1 MKYIYKPGVALL
13 FAAVFMSLMVMF
25 APAKPAQALPP
36 RPNTPTP
43 TALPLPTPKETPDED
58 WLTGAYIRLQ
68 TGTTVGGASLWCVV
82 QWQDNAGNWR
92 DVEGWSGYTED
103 GGKRWWVAPKD
114 FGRGPFRWAVYG
126 GGGAVLGTSD
136 VFSLPAAAGQET
148 VVIVNSE

>member
-1 MKYIYKPGVALL
+1 MKTYKPGIALL
-13 FAAVFMSLMVMF
+13 FVAVFISLMVMF

-43 TALPLPTPKETPDED
+43 TALPPSAPKETPDED

-68 TGTTVGGASLWCVV
+68 AATPDGAPLWCVV
-82 QWQDNAGNWR
+82 QWQDDAGNWR
-92 DVEGWSGYTED
+92 DVEGWRGYTED

-148 VVIVNSE
+148 VVILNDE